1 MKKHRLIYIM
11 AAIAFLATACRE
23 DYIGNGGK
31 VTLPAEVGEE
41 ILFGARAGFENANP
55 ASTRT
60 AYNGTYTVGTG
71 ATAKTY
77 ERIIWTDKDKIQI
90 YSPEATNPSEGL
102 AGNDVHSAHYAVV
115 RQDNANTDDR
125 DEAYLERTEES
136 SLQWGQGADE
146 AGTHTFYAMYPSVG
160 MFMSDEGNLSIPLER
175 AEAIGMTPSTINGY
189 IHTEQVTTITKDGN
203 KYTASPD
210 MRYAYMVAKTTTTR
224 EAAYEVVDETT
235 GKVKGVNLTFF
246 PIVTAMELE
255 LMLPKPTTEATVN
268 PVTIANVIVS
278 GTDIA
283 GSFSAAIDGADSWTT
298 DASGATTDFTGAIT
312 SGDFQEG
319 TITIQTVYGENQAP
333 LQLQPGES
341 LTFTVFMKPTAN
353 IDNLKV
359 GITTDLVGMDKKFQK
374 LGSDNSPVTV
384 VARKKNVFT
393 GLKLPI
399 NLTEADVEYSDW
411 MEQMPA
417 NTPIFGISLPGTGNS
432 FSVGLDSDAADRE
445 YYVAQSLT
453 FEQQWETGIRAFEI
467 VTDRANN
474 TNGTGFSSLIVQ
486 CGKSDIYEAN
496 ANEKGEITVTED
508 ELSVNVAVNKIL
520 AKLDA
525 NPYETAMLIFTYQ
538 PETNTPSRCGPQYMQ
553 QLVTYVNTL
562 PADKLV
568 MYEPTL
574 LLGDYAEADKNPDG
588 SVKEGAVSRD
598 ATGKLGAR
606 GKLMIVVRPNQK
618 NEKDYDTAKPSNG
631 IFGIGATET
640 TNNDS
645 LIWAAIKGQITGNA
659 AEKILAV
666 DGCGTAKDKWGA
678 RGYKINGNRA
688 PEISNSA
695 STYIENYMNTQNS
708 PIFTAYG
715 TDNATYTWTNN
726 TVTITRAPKD
736 DAESLEFGY
745 KTNNDNVTCWFQEW
759 GRVLEK
765 DVYATNSTHGTQYSV
780 QYTTQW
786 FESYEEKLSNVKTT
800 FDMAVSG
807 NYVEQGYVFINSLCG
822 YLTSGSPN
830 VSVRPSI
837 SYLYGGDYG
846 NISALAT
853 KLNQEFYEYVNAK
866 RKEMVAPTG
875 IVLMDFVS
883 NDANAGG
890 AYLLPQ
896 IIIANNEFKAGVDTD
911 DDEENKEP
919 DPDETPEGGNQ
930 GGIEG

>member
-1 MKKHRLIYIM
+1 M
-11 AAIAFLATACRE
+11 AAIACLATACRE

-41 ILFGARAGFENANP
+41 VLFGARAGFENDNP
-55 ASTRT
+55 SATRT
-60 AYNGTYTVGTG
+60 AYNGSYTVGT
-71 ATAKTY
+71 TSY

-102 AGNDVHSAHYAVV
+102 AGNDVHSAHYAVK
-115 RQDNANTDDR
+115 RQDDTNTDNR

-146 AGTHTFYAMYPSVG
+146 AGTHTFYAMYPSLT
-160 MFMSDEGNLSIPLER
+160 MFMSDEGNLSIPIER
-175 AEAIGMTPSTINGY
+175 AEAIGMTPSDINGY
-189 IHTEQVTTITKDGN
+189 IHTEQMTTVTKNGDH
-203 KYTASPD
+203 YTASPD

-224 EAAYEVVDETT
+224 EAAYEVVDEAT

-246 PIVTAMELE
+246 PIVTAMEIE
-255 LMLPKPTTEATVN
+255 LTLPKPTTEATVN

-283 GSFSAAIDGADSWTT
+283 GSFSAAIDGADSWVT
-298 DASGATTDFTGAIT
+298 DASGATTGFTGAIA
-312 SGDFQEG
+312 SGDFMEN
-319 TITIQTVYGENQAP
+319 TITIQTTYGENQAP

-341 LTFTVFMKPTAN
+341 LTFTVFMKPTADF
-353 IDNLKV
+353 DNLKV
-359 GITTDLVGMDKKFQK
+359 GITTDLVGMNKKFQK
-374 LGSDNSPVTV
+374 LGSENSPVTV
-384 VARKKNVFT
+384 VARKKNVFI

-399 NLTEADVEYSDW
+399 NLTEAGIEYDDW
-411 MEQMPA
+411 MQQLPA

-432 FSVGLDSDAADRE
+432 FSAGLASDAANRE

-453 FEQQWETGIRAFEI
+453 FEEQWETGIRAFEI
-467 VTDRANN
+467 VTDRQNN
-474 TNGTGFSSLIVQ
+474 TTGSNFSSLTVQ
-486 CGKSDIYEAN
+486 CGKSDVYETN
-496 ANEKGEITVTED
+496 ATTGAVTTTK
-508 ELSVNVAVNKIL
+508 LSVSAAVNKIL
-520 AKLDA
+520 QKLRE

-538 PETNTPSRCGPQYMQ
+538 PEGNSPSRCGPQYMQ
-553 QLVTYVNTL
+553 QLVNYVNTL
-562 PADKLV
+562 NPNELV

-574 LLGDYAEADKNPDG
+574 LLGDYEKNDDG
-588 SVKEGAVSRD
+588 SIKEGAVSKD

-618 NEKDYDTAKPSNG
+618 NEKDYDTATPSNG
-631 IFGIGATET
+631 FFGIGATQT

-645 LIWAAIKGQITGNA
+645 LIWKAIKGQITGSA

-678 RGYKINGNRA
+678 RGYKINGDKA
-688 PEISNSA
+688 PDISNSA
-695 STYIENYMNTQNS
+695 STYIENYMNTEGS

-715 TDNATYTWTNN
+715 TEDATYTWENG

-736 DAESLEFGY
+736 DAESLDFGY
-745 KTNNDNVTCWFQEW
+745 KTNNTSVTCWFQEW

-765 DVYATNSTHGTQYSV
+765 DIYATNDTHGTQYSV
-780 QYTTQW
+780 SYTTQW

-807 NYVEQGYVFINSLCG
+807 NYVEKGYVFINSLCG
-822 YLTSGSPN
+822 YLTSGTPN

-837 SYLYGGDYG
+837 GNLYGGDYG
-846 NISALAT
+846 NISALSS
-853 KLNQEFYEYVNAK
+853 KLNQEFYEYVNTK

-883 NDANAGG
+883 NDATNGGG

-896 IIIANNEFKAGVDTD
+896 IIIANNEFKAGVDTGDGD
-911 DDEENKEP
+911 DNEEP
-919 DPDETPEGGNQ
+919 AQPEVPGGGDQ